1 MRNCLV
7 VADVLE
13 DLFPEEAA
21 AYSVVLRPCQPNV
34 IALNNR
40 FGCALISQA
49 DALLL
54 KISLFK
60 NGSVRITKDSIL
72 TFLLQDAS

>member
-7 VADVLE
+7 VTNVLE

-21 AYSVVLRPCQPNV
+21 MYSIALRPCQPNV
-34 IALNNR
+34 IGLLR

-54 KISLFK
+54 KILLFK
-60 NGSVRITKDSIL
+60 MVVL
-72 TFLLQDAS
+72 ELQKIAY